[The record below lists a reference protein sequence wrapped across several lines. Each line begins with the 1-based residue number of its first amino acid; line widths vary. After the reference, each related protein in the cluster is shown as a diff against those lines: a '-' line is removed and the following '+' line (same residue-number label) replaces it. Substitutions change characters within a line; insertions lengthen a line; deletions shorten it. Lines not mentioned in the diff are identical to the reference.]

1 MKAVFSLLGIVPVL
15 VFHASGRQIPIDA
28 GSPSP
33 RGVRQCAS
41 CHPAQAKPHP
51 QTSMAHAMELVAE
64 CTILKT
70 HPLLTFTEGAYSY
83 RLERRGN
90 ESMYSVSDGQQ
101 TMSVPI
107 RWAFGLGQA
116 GQTYVYEKDGSLY
129 QTRVSYYRELDGL
142 DLTIGAKN
150 IKPANM
156 MQAAGRVMDR
166 DEKLRCF
173 GCHATNTTE
182 GLQLRLDRMTAG
194 VQCERCHGPTENHL
208 KGIRQGDRKLAHMMR
223 LKLSST
229 EELANFCG
237 QCHRT
242 WDDIASSGIFG
253 VSNVRFQPYR
263 LTNSKCYDSEDARI
277 SCASCHD
284 PHNEVDRADSHY
296 DSKCQACHGGGKPAA
311 RTCKVS
317 QKNCVSCHMP
327 KIELPGAH
335 HKFTDHQI
343 RVVRANERYPN

>member
-1 MKAVFSLLGIVPVL
+1 MKAVFPLLLVVPVL
-15 VFHASGRQIPIDA
+15 ALDA
-28 GSPSP
+28 TGETPLGHGALPS

-41 CHPAQAKPHP
+41 CHPAQANPHP

-70 HPLLTFTEGAYSY
+70 HGLLTFTEGAYSY
-83 RLERRGN
+83 RIERKGD

-101 TMSVPI
+101 TMSAPI

-116 GQTYVYEKDGSLY
+116 GQTYVYEVDGELY

-150 IKPANM
+150 IKPANV

-173 GCHATNTTE
+173 GCHATNATE
-182 GLQLRLDRMTAG
+182 GLKLRLDQMTAG

-208 KGIRQGDRKLAHMMR
+208 KGIRHGDSKLAHMTR

-229 EELANFCG
+229 EDLANFCG

-277 SCASCHD
+277 NCVACHD
-284 PHNEVDRADSHY
+284 PHNEVDKADSNY

-311 RTCKVS
+311 RACKVS